1 MEETKAPHHGRP
13 PLYVRPPTPPPGS
26 TPPPADNIMDSRPP
40 PPPLPALTLGPS
52 VESEEI
58 REDKEKE
65 LNLTMFKK
73 KHLFVELHEL
83 RGDEWH
89 ETKRYNYGLE
99 EDLITGKERKWTK
112 AHLPSISIFGMLAF
126 RDCLHCLL
134 YTSPSPRDGLL
145 SRMPSS
151 A

>member
-1 MEETKAPHHGRP
+1 MEETKERGGRP

-52 VESEEI
+52 QESLEI
-58 REDKEKE
+58 EEDKKKE
-65 LNLTMFKK
+65 QNLIMFKK

-89 ETKRYNYGLE
+89 ETKRYNLGVPRCCGAFTPWTRLVSIRRGRGWFLFRVRGRS
-99 EDLITGKERKWTK
+99 DRLATTMLRAGTTTG
-112 AHLPSISIFGMLAF
+112 
-126 RDCLHCLL
+126 
-134 YTSPSPRDGLL
+134 
-145 SRMPSS
+145 SRRT
-151 A
+151 

>member
-1 MEETKAPHHGRP
+1 MEETKERGGGRP

-26 TPPPADNIMDSRPP
+26 TPPPADNIMDSRLP

-73 KHLFVELHEL
+73 KHLFVELHEPVSYTHL
-83 RGDEWH
+83 
-89 ETKRYNYGLE
+89 TLP
-99 EDLITGKERKWTK
+99 TK
-112 AHLPSISIFGMLAF
+112 A
-126 RDCLHCLL
+126 
-134 YTSPSPRDGLL
+134 
-145 SRMPSS
+145 
-151 A
+151 